1 MKKKFAAVAL
11 AMAMLLTACGGGG
24 GGGKSA
30 AKDKDTLVI
39 AQASDAESMDPTIQ
53 NSIYAENIIKQIYD
67 PLVVRKPDGTM
78 ENRLAESI
86 EQPDDV
92 TYVIKLKE
100 GVKFSNGED
109 FTSEDVAYTLNR
121 VAQSDAYGYI
131 FGQIDPNSYDTSDPH
146 VIKFK
151 LKAPDA
157 TFKAALAHPAA
168 SIVDKTTTE
177 KDPEALGTNP
187 VGTGPFKLDDW
198 KKLDN
203 TALSYNENY
212 WGEKPAFTKMVFRI
226 IPEDANRV
234 IELDSGQ
241 ADIAMEVAPNDAS
254 KVEENKDLALY
265 TKLDNSVH
273 FIGLTVDRGIF
284 KDPKAREAMTYA
296 LDMQAI
302 IDAVYMGHGKVATGP
317 VNPNIPYSISDSIKP
332 EKRDIE
338 KAKALLKEAGVKE
351 GDTVKLYVHD
361 QQARKDMATIIQSQ
375 LAEVG
380 LNVEINAMEWNAY
393 MSALGKPDHEHDMF
407 IMSWS
412 PSVVDPHYPLY
423 ATYAT
428 AKKGVGPNFMFYGNP
443 QLDALIEKGLRAPE
457 EERAAVYKEAQ
468 ELVIKERPAIFALYG
483 EQIIGA
489 QKNIKNFEPDPCG
502 SNEFYHITFE

>member
-1 MKKKFAAVAL
+1 MKKKFVAVAL
-11 AMAMLLTACGGGG
+11 AMTMLLTACGGGG
-24 GGGKSA
+24 GGAKTA
-30 AKDKDTLVI
+30 EKDKDTLVI

-157 TFKAALAHPAA
+157 TFKAALSHPAA
-168 SIVDKTTTE
+168 SMVDKTTTE

-212 WGEKPAFTKMVFRI
+212 WG
-226 IPEDANRV
+226 
-234 IELDSGQ
+234 
-241 ADIAMEVAPNDAS
+241 
-254 KVEENKDLALY
+254 
-265 TKLDNSVH
+265 
-273 FIGLTVDRGIF
+273 
-284 KDPKAREAMTYA
+284 
-296 LDMQAI
+296 
-302 IDAVYMGHGKVATGP
+302 
-317 VNPNIPYSISDSIKP
+317 
-332 EKRDIE
+332 
-338 KAKALLKEAGVKE
+338 
-351 GDTVKLYVHD
+351 
-361 QQARKDMATIIQSQ
+361 
-375 LAEVG
+375 
-380 LNVEINAMEWNAY
+380 
-393 MSALGKPDHEHDMF
+393 
-407 IMSWS
+407 
-412 PSVVDPHYPLY
+412 
-423 ATYAT
+423 
-428 AKKGVGPNFMFYGNP
+428 
-443 QLDALIEKGLRAPE
+443 
-457 EERAAVYKEAQ
+457 
-468 ELVIKERPAIFALYG
+468 
-483 EQIIGA
+483 
-489 QKNIKNFEPDPCG
+489 
-502 SNEFYHITFE
+502 